1 MVLMGIISTNPLLVK
16 SMLSTILAMT
26 IDINPTELLT
36 PAMMEI
42 VTNLQGK
49 LEPTIHGL
57 VLAQQFEN
65 VDILGNIQNGWK
77 DFLQSGKAGTF
88 TIGLVLG
95 YVVRGI
101 TR

>member
-1 MVLMGIISTNPLLVK
+1 MLFTLLVMNIDVH
-16 SMLSTILAMT
+16 SLAEPLFWR
-26 IDINPTELLT
+26 IELLT
-36 PAMMEI
+36 PAMIEI
-42 VTNLQGK
+42 GTSLNI
-49 LEPTIHGL
+49 TIHGL
-57 VLAQQFEN
+57 VLAQQFQN
-65 VDILGNIQNGWK
+65 VDILGNIQTGWA

>member
-1 MVLMGIISTNPLLVK
+1 MLSNLLV
-16 SMLSTILAMT
+16 MT
-26 IDINPTELLT
+26 IDIHSIELLT

-42 VTNLQGK
+42 GTNLDI
-49 LEPTIHGL
+49 TTHGL
-57 VLAQQFEN
+57 VLAQQFQN
-65 VDILGNIQNGWK
+65 VDLLGNMQAGWA

>member
-1 MVLMGIISTNPLLVK
+1 
-16 SMLSTILAMT
+16 MLSTLLSLS
-26 IDINPTELLT
+26 IDIDRLDLIT
-36 PAMMEI
+36 
-42 VTNLQGK
+42 
-49 LEPTIHGL
+49 HGL
-57 VLAQQFEN
+57 VLAQQFQN
-65 VDILGNIQNGWK
+65 VDILGNIQNGWN

>member
-1 MVLMGIISTNPLLVK
+1 
-16 SMLSTILAMT
+16 MLSTLLFLS
-26 IDINPTELLT
+26 IDISQLDLT
-36 PAMMEI
+36 
-42 VTNLQGK
+42 T
-49 LEPTIHGL
+49 HGL
-57 VLAQQFEN
+57 VLAQQFEK
-65 VDILGNIQNGWK
+65 VDILSNIQNGWN

>member
-1 MVLMGIISTNPLLVK
+1 
-16 SMLSTILAMT
+16 MLSTLLVIN
-26 IDINPTELLT
+26 IDVNSIELLT
-36 PAMMEI
+36 PAIIEI
-42 VTNLQGK
+42 GTNLDI
-49 LEPTIHGL
+49 TTNGL
-57 VLAQQFEN
+57 FLAQFQN
-65 VDILGNIQNGWK
+65 VDILGNMQAGWT

>member
-1 MVLMGIISTNPLLVK
+1 
-16 SMLSTILAMT
+16 MLSTLLVMN
-26 IDINPTELLT
+26 IDIHSLAEPLFWRIELLT
-36 PAMMEI
+36 PAMMGLGN
-42 VTNLQGK
+42 NLDI
-49 LEPTIHGL
+49 TTHGL
-57 VLAQQFEN
+57 VLAQQFQN
-65 VDILGNIQNGWK
+65 VDILGNMQTGWT

>member
-1 MVLMGIISTNPLLVK
+1 MAIGPIYTTGIIGTIPVPIK
-16 SMLSTILAMT
+16 FMLSTILFLS
-26 IDINPTELLT
+26 IDINQLDLT
-36 PAMMEI
+36 
-42 VTNLQGK
+42 T
-49 LEPTIHGL
+49 HGL
-57 VLAQQFEN
+57 VLAQQFQN
-65 VDILGNIQNGWK
+65 VDILGNIQNGWN

>member
-1 MVLMGIISTNPLLVK
+1 
-16 SMLSTILAMT
+16 MLSTLLVMN
-26 IDINPTELLT
+26 IDIHSLAEPLFWRIELLT
-36 PAMMEI
+36 SAMMEI
-42 VTNLQGK
+42 GINLDI
-49 LEPTIHGL
+49 TTHGL
-57 VLAQQFEN
+57 VLAQFQN
-65 VDILGNIQNGWK
+65 VDILGNMQAGWT

>member
-1 MVLMGIISTNPLLVK
+1 
-16 SMLSTILAMT
+16 MLSTLLVMNI
-26 IDINPTELLT
+26 ELLT
-36 PAMMEI
+36 PVMMEI
-42 VTNLQGK
+42 STNLD
-49 LEPTIHGL
+49 LTTHGL
-57 VLAQQFEN
+57 VLAQQFQN
-65 VDILGNIQNGWK
+65 VDILSNIQTGWT

>member
-1 MVLMGIISTNPLLVK
+1 
-16 SMLSTILAMT
+16 MLSTLLVINV
-26 IDINPTELLT
+26 DINSIDLFTSTRL
-36 PAMMEI
+36 EI
-42 VTNLQGK
+42 GTNLN
-49 LEPTIHGL
+49 LTTHGL
-57 VLAQQFEN
+57 FLAQFQN
-65 VDILGNIQNGWK
+65 VDILGNMQAGWA

>member
-1 MVLMGIISTNPLLVK
+1 
-16 SMLSTILAMT
+16 MLSTLLVIN
-26 IDINPTELLT
+26 IDIHSIELLT
-36 PAMMEI
+36 PAMIELSTSLD
-42 VTNLQGK
+42 VT
-49 LEPTIHGL
+49 THGL
-57 VLAQQFEN
+57 FLAQQFQN
-65 VDILGNIQNGWK
+65 VDILGNMQAGWT

>member
-1 MVLMGIISTNPLLVK
+1 MLPTLLV
-16 SMLSTILAMT
+16 MN
-26 IDINPTELLT
+26 IDIYSLAEPLFWRIELLT
-36 PAMMEI
+36 PTMI
-42 VTNLQGK
+42 K
-49 LEPTIHGL
+49 LGTSLDITTHGL
-57 VLAQQFEN
+57 LLAQFQN
-65 VDILGNIQNGWK
+65 VDILGNMQAGWA

>member
-1 MVLMGIISTNPLLVK
+1 
-16 SMLSTILAMT
+16 MLSTLLVIN
-26 IDINPTELLT
+26 IDIHSIDLLT
-36 PAMMEI
+36 SAMIEI
-42 VTNLQGK
+42 GTSLDI
-49 LEPTIHGL
+49 TTHGL
-57 VLAQQFEN
+57 VLAQQFQN
-65 VDILGNIQNGWK
+65 VDILGNIQAGWT

>member
-1 MVLMGIISTNPLLVK
+1 
-16 SMLSTILAMT
+16 MLSTLLSLS
-26 IDINPTELLT
+26 IDIDRLDLT
-36 PAMMEI
+36 
-42 VTNLQGK
+42 T
-49 LEPTIHGL
+49 HGL
-57 VLAQQFEN
+57 VLAEQFQN
-65 VDILGNIQNGWK
+65 VDILGNIQNGWN

>member
-1 MVLMGIISTNPLLVK
+1 
-16 SMLSTILAMT
+16 MLSTLLVINV
-26 IDINPTELLT
+26 DINSIDLFTSTRL
-36 PAMMEI
+36 EI
-42 VTNLQGK
+42 GTNLN
-49 LEPTIHGL
+49 LTTHGL
-57 VLAQQFEN
+57 VLAQQFQN
-65 VDILGNIQNGWK
+65 VDILGNMQAGWT

>member
-1 MVLMGIISTNPLLVK
+1 
-16 SMLSTILAMT
+16 MLSTLLVIN
-26 IDINPTELLT
+26 IDIHSIDLFTSTL
-36 PAMMEI
+36 EI
-42 VTNLQGK
+42 GTNLNI
-49 LEPTIHGL
+49 TTHGL
-57 VLAQQFEN
+57 VLAQFQN
-65 VDILGNIQNGWK
+65 VDILGNMQAGWN

>member
-1 MVLMGIISTNPLLVK
+1 MAIDPIYTTGIIGTIPVPVK
-16 SMLSTILAMT
+16 LMLSTLLFLS
-26 IDINPTELLT
+26 IDINHLDITT
-36 PAMMEI
+36 
-42 VTNLQGK
+42 
-49 LEPTIHGL
+49 HGL
-57 VLAQQFEN
+57 VLAQQFQN
-65 VDILGNIQNGWK
+65 VDILGNIQNGWN

>member
-1 MVLMGIISTNPLLVK
+1 
-16 SMLSTILAMT
+16 MLSTLLSLS
-26 IDINPTELLT
+26 IDIDRLDLT
-36 PAMMEI
+36 
-42 VTNLQGK
+42 T
-49 LEPTIHGL
+49 HGV
-57 VLAQQFEN
+57 VLAEQFQN
-65 VDILGNIQNGWK
+65 VDILGNIQNGWN

>member
-1 MVLMGIISTNPLLVK
+1 MNIDLHSLAEPLFWK
-16 SMLSTILAMT
+16 I
-26 IDINPTELLT
+26 ELLT
-36 PAMMEI
+36 SAMI
-42 VTNLQGK
+42 KIDTGINF
-49 LEPTIHGL
+49 TTHGL
-57 VLAQQFEN
+57 VFAQFQN
-65 VDILGNIQNGWK
+65 VDILGNMQTGWA

>member
-1 MVLMGIISTNPLLVK
+1 
-16 SMLSTILAMT
+16 MLSTLLVMN
-26 IDINPTELLT
+26 IDIHLIELLT

-42 VTNLQGK
+42 GTNLDI
-49 LEPTIHGL
+49 TTHGL
-57 VLAQQFEN
+57 FLAQQFQN
-65 VDILGNIQNGWK
+65 VDILGNIQTGWA

>member
-1 MVLMGIISTNPLLVK
+1 
-16 SMLSTILAMT
+16 MLSTLLAIN
-26 IDINPTELLT
+26 IDIHSIDLFTSTLK
-36 PAMMEI
+36 I
-42 VTNLQGK
+42 GTNLNITTH
-49 LEPTIHGL
+49 EL
-57 VLAQQFEN
+57 VLAQFQN
-65 VDILGNIQNGWK
+65 VDILGNMQAGWT

>member
-1 MVLMGIISTNPLLVK
+1 MLCTLLV
-16 SMLSTILAMT
+16 M
-26 IDINPTELLT
+26 N
-36 PAMMEI
+36 MEI
-42 VTNLQGK
+42 GTTLD
-49 LEPTIHGL
+49 LTTHGL
-57 VLAQQFEN
+57 VLAQQFQN
-65 VDILGNIQNGWK
+65 VDILGNMQTGWA